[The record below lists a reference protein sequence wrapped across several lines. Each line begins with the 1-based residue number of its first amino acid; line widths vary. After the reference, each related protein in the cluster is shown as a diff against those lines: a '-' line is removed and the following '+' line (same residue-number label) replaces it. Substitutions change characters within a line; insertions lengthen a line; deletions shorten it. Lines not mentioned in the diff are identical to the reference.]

1 MNRRSIWAIMKKDWK
16 EVRQNTGAWMPAV
29 IVPIVLLVIYPALMI
44 LIPTQVQ
51 SIKDWIN
58 SPNGYAKITE
68 YVGPFIGGR
77 LDGFSPV
84 RGFVVLL
91 TGYMFAPFL
100 LVMPLMLSTILGAE
114 SFVGERERKTL
125 EALIYTPA
133 KDSELFVGKVLASV
147 IPAILLSWVSFL
159 VYAVVVNTASWPA
172 MHWIWFPPGLW
183 WPLMLWLAPA
193 IATLGM
199 AVSVL
204 ISIRAKTFM
213 EAYQLT
219 GSLVVVVLLLV
230 AGQISGVLFLS
241 SGMILLV
248 GLGVWAVDLLLI
260 RIGIKTFSRPKLLER
275 I

>member
-1 MNRRSIWAIMKKDWK
+1 MNKRCIWTIMKKDWK
-16 EVRQNTGAWMPAV
+16 EVRQNTGAWVPAIV
-29 IVPIVLLVIYPALMI
+29 VPIIFLVIYPALMI

-51 SIKDWIN
+51 AVKDWLN
-58 SPNGYAKITE
+58 SPNGYAKIIE
-68 YVGPFIGGR
+68 YVEPFIGGR

-100 LVMPLMLSTILGAE
+100 LIMPLMLSTIIGAE

-133 KDSELFVGKVLASV
+133 KDSELFLGKVLASV
-147 IPAILLSWVSFL
+147 VPAVLFSWLSFL
-159 VYAVVVNTASWPA
+159 VYAVVVNAASWPA
-172 MHWIWFPPGLW
+172 MRWIWFPPVIW

-199 AVSVL
+199 AASVL

-230 AGQISGVLFLS
+230 AGQVSGVLFLS
-241 SGMILLV
+241 PAVILLL
-248 GLGVWAVDLLLI
+248 GLGVWLLDFILI
-260 RIGIKTFSRPKLLER
+260 RIGIRTFSRPALLSR

>member
-1 MNRRSIWAIMKKDWK
+1 MNKRVLWTIMKKDWK
-16 EVRQNTGAWMPAV
+16 EVRQNTGAWAPAV
-29 IVPIVLLVIYPALMI
+29 VVPIIFLVIYPAMMI

-51 SIKDWIN
+51 SVKDWIN
-58 SPNGYAKITE
+58 SPAGYLKIIE
-68 YVGPFIGGR
+68 YVGPFMGGR

-100 LVMPLMLSTILGAE
+100 LIMPLMLSTIIGAE

-133 KDSELFVGKVLASV
+133 KDSELFLGKVLASV
-147 IPAILLSWVSFL
+147 VPAVLLSWLSFL
-159 VYAVVVNTASWPA
+159 VYAVVVNAASWPA
-172 MHWIWFPPGLW
+172 MRWVWFPPVIW

-199 AVSVL
+199 AASVL

-230 AGQISGVLFLS
+230 VGQVSGVLFLS
-241 SGMILLV
+241 VGVILLV
-248 GLGVWAVDLLLI
+248 GLGVWVVDMILI
-260 RIGIKTFSRPKLLER
+260 WIGIRTFSRPKLLAR

>member
-1 MNRRSIWAIMKKDWK
+1 MNKRCIWTIMKKDWK
-16 EVRQNTGAWMPAV
+16 EVRQNTGAWVPAIV
-29 IVPIVLLVIYPALMI
+29 VPIIFLVIYPALMI

-51 SIKDWIN
+51 AVKDWLN
-58 SPNGYAKITE
+58 SPNGYAKIIE
-68 YVGPFIGGR
+68 YVEPFIGGR

-100 LVMPLMLSTILGAE
+100 LIMPLMLSTIIGAE

-133 KDSELFVGKVLASV
+133 TDSELFLGKVLASV
-147 IPAILLSWVSFL
+147 VPAVLFSWLSFL
-159 VYAVVVNTASWPA
+159 VYAVVVNAASWPA
-172 MHWIWFPPGLW
+172 MRWIWFPPVIW

-199 AVSVL
+199 AASVL

-230 AGQISGVLFLS
+230 AGQVSGVLFLS
-241 SGMILLV
+241 PAVILLL
-248 GLGVWAVDLLLI
+248 GLGVWLLDFILI
-260 RIGIKTFSRPKLLER
+260 RIGIRTFSRPALLSR

>member
-1 MNRRSIWAIMKKDWK
+1 MNKRRIITIMKKDWQ
-16 EVRQNTGAWMPAV
+16 EVRQNTGAWVPA
-29 IVPIVLLVIYPALMI
+29 IVVPVLFLAIYPALMI

-51 SIKDWIN
+51 SVKDWLN
-58 SPNGYAKITE
+58 SPSGYAKILE
-68 YVGPFIGGR
+68 YVGPFIGDR

-100 LVMPLMLSTILGAE
+100 LIMPLMLSTIIGAE

-125 EALIYTPA
+125 EALIYTPV
-133 KDSELFVGKVLASV
+133 KDSELFLAKVLASV
-147 IPAILLSWVSFL
+147 VPAVLLSWLSFL
-159 VYAVVVNTASWPA
+159 IYTVVVNAASWPG
-172 MHWIWFPPGLW
+172 MRWIWCPPVFW

-219 GSLVVVVLLLV
+219 GSLVVIVLLLV

-241 SGMILLV
+241 PRVILLL
-248 GLGVWAVDLLLI
+248 GLGVWVVDLILI
-260 RIGIKTFSRPKLLER
+260 RIGIRTFSRPALLAR

>member
-1 MNRRSIWAIMKKDWK
+1 MNKRIILTVMKKDWK
-16 EVRQNTGAWMPAV
+16 EVRQNTGAWVPAV
-29 IVPIVLLVIYPALMI
+29 IVPIVFLVIYPALMI

-51 SIKDWIN
+51 AVKDWLN
-58 SPNGYAKITE
+58 SPNGYAKIIE
-68 YVGPFIGGR
+68 YVGPFIGDR
-77 LDGFSPV
+77 LEGFSPV

-100 LVMPLMLSTILGAE
+100 LIMPLMLSTIIGAE

-125 EALIYTPA
+125 EALLYTPA
-133 KDSELFVGKVLASV
+133 SDSELFLGKVLASV
-147 IPAILLSWVSFL
+147 IPAVLLSWLSFL
-159 VYAVVVNTASWPA
+159 VYALVVNAASWPA
-172 MHWIWFPPGLW
+172 MHWIWFPPVIW
-183 WPLMLWLAPA
+183 WPLMLWLTPA

-219 GSLVVVVLLLV
+219 GSLVIVVLLLV
-230 AGQISGVLFLS
+230 AGQVSGVLFLS
-241 SGMILLV
+241 PGVILLL
-248 GLGVWAVDLLLI
+248 GLGVWVVDVILI
-260 RIGIKTFSRPKLLER
+260 AIGIRTFARPVLLTR

>member
-1 MNRRSIWAIMKKDWK
+1 MNKRSIWTIMKKDWK
-16 EVRQNTGAWMPAV
+16 EVRQNTGAWIPAV
-29 IVPIVLLVIYPALMI
+29 IVPIVFLVVYPALMI
-44 LIPTQVQ
+44 LVPTQVQ
-51 SIKDWIN
+51 SVKEWLN
-58 SPNGYAKITE
+58 SPAGYARIIE

-100 LVMPLMLSTILGAE
+100 LIMPLMLSTIIGAE

-133 KDSELFVGKVLASV
+133 KDSELFIAKVLASV
-147 IPAILLSWVSFL
+147 VPAVLLSWVSFL
-159 VYAVVVNTASWPA
+159 VYAVVVNTLSWPS
-172 MHWIWFPPGLW
+172 MRWIWFPPVIW
-183 WPLMLWLAPA
+183 WPLMLWLTPA

-199 AVSVL
+199 AFSVL

-219 GSLVVVVLLLV
+219 GSLVILVLLLV

-241 SGMILLV
+241 PGVTLLL
-248 GLGVWAVDLLLI
+248 GLGVWVIDLILI
-260 RIGIKTFSRPKLLER
+260 RIGIRTFSRPALLAR